1 MEKLIMKQLI
11 KNIAFHSAVLF
22 PFQINISET
31 SARRIL
37 TTWSPCPVGNCKAE
51 NEVNVQYDLQ
61 IIIPAYNVQNYISQC
76 LQSVLYQK
84 THYRYMVTIVDD
96 GSTDTTSTIIHK
108 FVERK
113 DYSCTVKLITQK
125 NHGLS
130 AARNSGLQKIYGQYV
145 MFVDSDDILQANAVE
160 EMLNIAYK
168 QDADIVQ
175 EFR

>member
-1 MEKLIMKQLI
+1 MPLVSIIVSCYNQGLYLKE
-11 KNIAFHSAVLF
+11 A
-22 PFQINISET
+22 INS
-31 SARRIL
+31 IL
-37 TTWSPCPVGNCKAE
+37 EQTYKEWEC
-51 NEVNVQYDLQ
+51 
-61 IIIPAYNVQNYISQC
+61 III
-76 LQSVLYQK
+76 
-84 THYRYMVTIVDD
+84 DD

-160 EMLNIAYK
+160 DMLNIAYK